1 MPWVVF
7 GYFNEIIHFD
17 EKLGG
22 VDRDARQ
29 MEAFRECLSRYE
41 LIDLGFIGQKFTW
54 CNDCF
59 EEQ

>member
-7 GYFNEIIHFD
+7 GDFNETIHFD

-29 MEAFRECLSRYE
+29 MEAFKECLSRCE
-41 LIDLGFIGQKFTW
+41 LIDLRFIGQKFTW
-54 CNDCF
+54 CNGHF
-59 EEQ
+59 GEQ

>member
-1 MPWVVF
+1 MSWVVF
-7 GYFNEIIHFD
+7 GDFNKTIHSD

-29 MEAFRECLSRYE
+29 MEAFKECLSRCE

-54 CNDCF
+54 CNGHF
-59 EEQ
+59 GEQ